1 MKQTYDIRGMT
12 CSACSRAVERAVDEL
27 EGIKEVEVNLITN
40 QMNVVFDENIL
51 KREMIIKAVHKA
63 GYEASEKIDLKEV
76 IIPIEGMTCA
86 SCVRAVE
93 KSIDKLDGIEEISI
107 NITTNKAYIRYDSAK
122 TRVSN
127 IKQSIKKAGY
137 KPLTIEKD
145 NDESYINENEKQF
158 RKMRRELYFAFAF
171 TIPLLYI
178 AMGDMIGLPSLSYLN
193 PKIHPINFT
202 VIQMILTIPVLFVGR
217 NFYKVGFRTLIK
229 GSPNM
234 DSLIAVGTSAA
245 IAYSLFAAYQI
256 FNGNYNYI
264 HQLYFETGATIIT
277 LIKFGKT
284 LEFKAKGKT
293 SEAISKLIK
302 LKPKVAVV
310 INNDG
315 EIILPI
321 EEVEIGDMVLVKPGE
336 MIPVDGEIVEG
347 FSYVDESM
355 LTGESIPVDKEFGN
369 SVVSGSVNGNGM
381 LKVNVMSVDQD
392 TFLNQIIKVVEDA
405 QNKKAPITRLA
416 DIIAGYFV
424 PIVIGIAIISSL
436 AWFVFDR
443 DISFSLKIFISIL
456 VIACPCALGLATPTA
471 IMVGTGKGAENGI
484 LIKSGE
490 ALETLHKVT
499 TIILDKTGTITEGKP
514 IVKEIISF
522 GKYSEEDV
530 LITIASLER
539 FSEHIIGKSIIEYH
553 RNMKLSYND
562 VAEFMSIPGKG
573 LVGKIDGKFVKVG
586 NDKLVENKEKSVEK
600 MMDKGMTIVYLEVN
614 NELIGAIGIS
624 DNVKENSERAIKK
637 LHSMGLEV
645 IMLTG
650 DNIKAADYIA
660 TEVGVDRVIAGV
672 LPEEKSEVVGKLK
685 DEKKIVAM
693 VGDGINDSPSLVVAD
708 VGIAMGSGTDVAIE
722 SADIVLIKNDLEYV
736 VKAIYLS
743 KKTINNIKQNLFW
756 AFAYN
761 IAGIPIAAGVLHL
774 LFNGPLLN
782 PMFAA
787 LAMSFSS
794 VSVVTNAL
802 RLKRIKLEG
811 TI

>member
-1 MKQTYDIRGMT
+1 MERTYDIKGMT
-12 CSACSRAVERAVDEL
+12 CSACSRAVERAVGKL
-27 EGIKEVEVNLITN
+27 EGVNEVHVNLITN
-40 QMNVVFDENIL
+40 QMETVFDENIL
-51 KREMIIKAVHKA
+51 NKETIIEVIHKA
-63 GYEASEKIDLKEV
+63 GYEASEKTDIKEV
-76 IIPIEGMTCA
+76 SIPIEGMTCA

-93 KSIDKLDGIEEISI
+93 KSINKLDGIEEVSI
-107 NITTNKAYIRYDSAK
+107 NITTNKAYIKYDSAK
-122 TRVSN
+122 ARVSN
-127 IKQSIKKAGY
+127 IKQSIIKAGY
-137 KPLTIEKD
+137 KPLIIEKD
-145 NDESYINENEKQF
+145 NDESYVNENEKQF

-178 AMGDMIGLPSLSYLN
+178 AMGDMIGLPSLSYLS
-193 PKIHPINFT
+193 PEIYPINFT
-202 VIQMILTIPVLFVGR
+202 VIQIILTVPVIFIGR
-217 NFYKVGFRTLIK
+217 NFYKIGFRTLIK

-245 IAYSLFAAYQI
+245 IIFSIFASYQI
-256 FNGNYNYI
+256 FNGNHNYI

-310 INNDG
+310 INKDG
-315 EIILPI
+315 EIVLPI
-321 EEVEIGDMVLVKPGE
+321 EEIEIGDIVLVKPGE

-347 FSYVDESM
+347 FSDVDESM
-355 LTGESIPVDKEFGN
+355 LTGESIPVDKELGN

-381 LKVNVMSVDQD
+381 LKINVMNIDQD

-424 PIVIGIAIISSL
+424 PIVIGIAIISSI
-436 AWFVFDR
+436 AWFVFNR
-443 DISFSLKIFISIL
+443 DISFSLKIFISVL

-490 ALETLHKVT
+490 TLEMLHKVT
-499 TIILDKTGTITEGKP
+499 TIVLDKTGTITEGKP
-514 IVKEIISF
+514 VVKEIISF
-522 GKYSEEDV
+522 GKYSKEDI
-530 LITIASLER
+530 LIKVASLER
-539 FSEHIIGKSIIEYH
+539 FSEHPIGKSIIEYH
-553 RNMKLSYND
+553 GNMKLTYSD
-562 VAEFMSIPGKG
+562 VTEFVSIPGKG
-573 LVGKIDGKFVKVG
+573 LVGNINGEKVKIGNGKLIK
-586 NDKLVENKEKSVEK
+586 NKEKSVEK
-600 MMDKGMTIVYLEVN
+600 MMNKGMTIVYLEVN
-614 NELIGAIGIS
+614 NELTGAIGIS
-624 DNVKENSERAIKK
+624 DNVKENSEKAIKK

-672 LPEEKSEVVGKLK
+672 LPEEKSEVVERLK

-708 VGIAMGSGTDVAIE
+708 VGIAMGTGTDVAIE
-722 SADIVLIKNDLEYV
+722 SADIVLIKSDLEHV

-761 IAGIPIAAGVLHL
+761 IAGIPIAAGVLYL

-802 RLKRIKLEG
+802 RLKSINLEG
-811 TI
+811 

>member
-1 MKQTYDIRGMT
+1 MEKTYDIEGMT
-12 CSACSRAVERAVDEL
+12 CSACSRAVERAVGKL
-27 EGIKEVEVNLITN
+27 EGVIEVEVNLITN
-40 QMNVVFDENIL
+40 QMNTIFDENIL
-51 KREMIIKAVHKA
+51 NKETIIEAIHKV
-63 GYEASEKIDLKEV
+63 GYEAAEKTDLKEV
-76 IIPIEGMTCA
+76 SIPIEGMTCA

-93 KSIDKLDGIEEISI
+93 KSINKLDGIEEVSI
-107 NITTNKAYIRYDSAK
+107 NITTNKAYIKYDSAK
-122 TRVSN
+122 ARVSN

-145 NDESYINENEKQF
+145 NDESYVNENEKQY

-178 AMGDMIGLPSLSYLN
+178 AMGDMIGLPSLSYLSPEIN
-193 PKIHPINFT
+193 PINFT
-202 VIQMILTIPVLFVGR
+202 VIQMILTVPVIFIGR
-217 NFYKVGFRTLIK
+217 NFYKIGFRTLIK

-245 IAYSLFAAYQI
+245 IIFSIFASYQI
-256 FNGNYNYI
+256 FNGNHNYI
-264 HQLYFETGATIIT
+264 HQLYFETGVTIIT

-310 INNDG
+310 INKDG
-315 EIILPI
+315 EIVLPI
-321 EEVEIGDMVLVKPGE
+321 EEIEIGDIVLVKPGE

-347 FSYVDESM
+347 FSDVDESM
-355 LTGESIPVDKEFGN
+355 LTGESIPVDKELGN
-369 SVVSGSVNGNGM
+369 SVISGSVNGNGM
-381 LKVNVMSVDQD
+381 LKINVMNIDQD

-424 PIVIGIAIISSL
+424 PIVIGIAIIASI
-436 AWFVFDR
+436 AWFVLER
-443 DISFSLKIFISIL
+443 DISFSLKIFISVL

-490 ALETLHKVT
+490 ALEMLHKVT
-499 TIILDKTGTITEGKP
+499 TIVLDKTGTITEGKP

-522 GKYSEEDV
+522 GKYSKEDI
-530 LITIASLER
+530 LIKVASLER
-539 FSEHIIGKSIIEYH
+539 FSEHPIGKSIIEYH
-553 RNMKLSYND
+553 GNMNLTYSD
-562 VAEFMSIPGKG
+562 VIEFVSIPGKG
-573 LVGKIDGKFVKVG
+573 LVGNIDGEIVKIG
-586 NDKLVENKEKSVEK
+586 NGKLIKNKEKSVEK

-614 NELIGAIGIS
+614 NELTGAIGIS
-624 DNVKENSERAIKK
+624 DNVKRNSENAIKK

-672 LPEEKSEVVGKLK
+672 LPEEKSQVVGRLK

-708 VGIAMGSGTDVAIE
+708 VGIAMGTGTDVAIE
-722 SADIVLIKNDLEYV
+722 SADIVLIKSDLEHV

-761 IAGIPIAAGVLHL
+761 VAGIPIAAGVLYL

-802 RLKRIKLEG
+802 RLKSINLEG
-811 TI
+811 

>member
-1 MKQTYDIRGMT
+1 MEKTYDIEGMT
-12 CSACSRAVERAVDEL
+12 CSACSRAVERAVGKL
-27 EGIKEVEVNLITN
+27 EGVIEVEVNLITN
-40 QMNVVFDENIL
+40 QMKTIFDENVL
-51 KREMIIKAVHKA
+51 KREMIIEVIHKA
-63 GYEASEKIDLKEV
+63 GYEAAEKIDLKEV
-76 IIPIEGMTCA
+76 SIPIEGMTCA

-93 KSIDKLDGIEEISI
+93 KSINKLDGIEEVSI
-107 NITTNKAYIRYDSAK
+107 NITTNKAYVKYDSTKA
-122 TRVSN
+122 RVSN

-145 NDESYINENEKQF
+145 NDESYVNENEKQF

-178 AMGDMIGLPSLSYLN
+178 AMGDMIGLPSLSYLSPEIN
-193 PKIHPINFT
+193 PINFT
-202 VIQMILTIPVLFVGR
+202 VIQMILTVPVIFIGR
-217 NFYKVGFRTLIK
+217 NFYKIGFRTLIK

-245 IAYSLFAAYQI
+245 IIFSIFASYQI
-256 FNGNYNYI
+256 FNGNHNYI
-264 HQLYFETGATIIT
+264 HQLYFETGVTIIT

-310 INNDG
+310 INKDG
-315 EIILPI
+315 EIVLPI
-321 EEVEIGDMVLVKPGE
+321 EEIEIGDIVLVKPGE

-347 FSYVDESM
+347 FSDVDESM
-355 LTGESIPVDKEFGN
+355 LTGESIPVDKELGN

-381 LKVNVMSVDQD
+381 LKINVMNIDQD

-424 PIVIGIAIISSL
+424 PVVIGIAIIASI
-436 AWFVFDR
+436 AWFVLER
-443 DISFSLKIFISIL
+443 DISFSLKIFISVL

-490 ALETLHKVT
+490 ALEMLHKVT
-499 TIILDKTGTITEGKP
+499 TIVLDKTGTITEGKP

-522 GKYSEEDV
+522 GKYSKEDI
-530 LITIASLER
+530 LIKVASLER
-539 FSEHIIGKSIIEYH
+539 FSEHPIGKSIIEYH
-553 RNMKLSYND
+553 GNINLTYSD
-562 VAEFMSIPGKG
+562 VTEFVSIPGKG
-573 LVGKIDGKFVKVG
+573 LVGNIDGESVKIG
-586 NDKLVENKEKSVEK
+586 NGKLIKNKEKSVEK

-624 DNVKENSERAIKK
+624 DNVKRNSENAIKK

-660 TEVGVDRVIAGV
+660 TEVGIDRVIAGV

-708 VGIAMGSGTDVAIE
+708 VGIAMGTGTDVAIE
-722 SADIVLIKNDLEYV
+722 SADIVLIKSDLEHV

-761 IAGIPIAAGVLHL
+761 IAGIPIAAGVLYL

-802 RLKRIKLEG
+802 RLKSINLEV
-811 TI
+811 